1 MSAGY
6 VLFCNA
12 GSWRVARVGGS
23 GITVEAIDTSAAD
36 LSEAAAATAEK
47 LSAMDYD
54 GRGVCLALCAE
65 MVLADR
71 IDAGRVAGKSRRQ
84 AMCYRFEDRL
94 PVDIERL
101 TVDFIPLHGG
111 RALAVGVEKDR
122 VAPIVAALADRD
134 VPVAGIFPAD
144 LLALRG
150 VLDKTPDP
158 GQYVILAGEDEANIF
173 AVEHGRPARWHRTAN
188 DPTRIL
194 RRLEADRLE
203 YGGQGDIRVTL
214 VGEHPGDIGEGLS
227 VTLHET
233 APLHLAAA
241 TGAEAIDDPERGWVD
256 LGDAGLASHD
266 PLRRVRLP
274 LNILIVLVV
283 ALPGLLA
290 GMFYLRAL
298 KYDNEADRLAREQI
312 TVFRDLY
319 PDRGRPGSIRRFL
332 RSEWLG
338 RAAVAG
344 NQSGRPRRGDALVT
358 MRECIAGLPDDL
370 SVRVNAMRVERDAV
384 IVRGEV
390 KSYADVDRLRGALE
404 NSGFAA
410 RDRGT
415 EKAGKVV
422 IFDMEARY
430 TTGED

>member
-1 MSAGY
+1 MSAAY
-6 VLFCNA
+6 VILCGS
-12 GSWRVARVGGS
+12 GSWRIARVGGS
-23 GITVEAIDTSAAD
+23 GTTVEEIDASATD
-36 LSEAAAATAEK
+36 IPEAARATAEK

-65 MVLADR
+65 MVLADQV
-71 IDAGRVAGKSRRQ
+71 DAGRAAGKSRRQ

-101 TVDFIPLHGG
+101 TIDFIPLHGG

-122 VAPIVAALADRD
+122 VAPIVAALADTD
-134 VPVAGIFPAD
+134 VPVAGIYSAD

-150 VLDKTPDP
+150 VLEKTPDP

-173 AVEHGRPARWHRTAN
+173 AVEHGRPACWHRTAN
-188 DPTRIL
+188 DPARIL
-194 RRLEADRLE
+194 QRLEADRLE
-203 YGGQGDIRVTL
+203 YGGEGDIRVTL
-214 VGEHPGDIGEGLS
+214 AGDNPGDIGEGIT
-227 VTLHET
+227 VTVVESSLLE
-233 APLHLAAA
+233 LAAA
-241 TGAEAIDDPERGWVD
+241 TGAAAADDPELAWADFG
-256 LGDAGLASHD
+256 GAGLASRD
-266 PLRRVRLP
+266 PLRRVRVP
-274 LNILIVLVV
+274 LNILVLLIL
-283 ALPGLLA
+283 ALPLLLV

-298 KYDNEADRLAREQI
+298 KYDREADRLNREQI
-312 TVFRDLY
+312 TVFRDCY

-332 RSEWLG
+332 RSEWLR

-344 NQSGRPRRGDALVT
+344 NQSGRPRRGGALVA
-358 MRECIAGLPDDL
+358 MREFFAALPDDL
-370 SVRVNAMRVERDAV
+370 PVRVGAMRMERDAV

-430 TTGED
+430 TKGED